1 VRLPPLPTWRRVA
14 AIALWAL
21 VSLGGVWTLIRLL
34 GLERG
39 FPLVPLI
46 AYTPY
51 VALASATLLIAA
63 ALLRLWTAGAGAAL
77 VAVVLGALVVPR
89 AFSDCASPDAAARQ
103 PLDIVTSNL
112 RFGSADPAALV
123 DLVRD
128 EGADVLCVQELT
140 PQEAAQLR
148 IAGVRDLLPHRFLIA
163 APHSDGSGIYA
174 RYPVHAIGTGRL
186 DAPGFGMAHAAV
198 RVPTVGSVELASVHP
213 MPPTAASAIDE
224 WTAGL
229 EALPRAT
236 PDAGLRILAGDF
248 NATLDHAE
256 LRDILDSGYVD
267 AADAAGE
274 GLVTTWPGGGVF
286 PPPVT
291 IDHVLADERIE
302 VGAVSVHDVPGSD
315 HQAVSVKLFLLR
327 GG

>member
-1 VRLPPLPTWRRVA
+1 VRVPSALTWRR
-14 AIALWAL
+14 IAVITLWAL
-21 VSLGGVWTLIRLL
+21 VSLGIAWTLIRLL

-51 VALASATLLIAA
+51 VAFAAAILLVPA
-63 ALLRLWTAGAGAAL
+63 ALLRLWLAGAAAAL
-77 VAVVLGALVVPR
+77 VAVVLAALVLPR
-89 AFSDCASPDAAARQ
+89 AFSDGAPSDAAARE
-103 PLDIVTSNL
+103 PLAIVTSNL
-112 RFGSADPAALV
+112 KFGSADPEALV
-123 DLVRD
+123 SLVRD
-128 EGADVLCVQELT
+128 QDADVLCVQELT
-140 PQEAAQLR
+140 PEEAAALR
-148 IAGVRDLLPHRFLIA
+148 DAGIRHLLPHRLLIA

-186 DAPGFGMAHAAV
+186 DAPGFGMAHVAVTVPAAG
-198 RVPTVGSVELASVHP
+198 RVEIASVHP
-213 MPPTAASAIDE
+213 MPPTAASAVDE

-236 PDAGLRILAGDF
+236 PDGGLRVLAGDF

-274 GLVTTWPGGGVF
+274 GLVTTWPEGRVF

-291 IDHVLADERIE
+291 IDHVLADDRIE
-302 VGAVSVHDVPGSD
+302 VGAVSVHDIPGSD
-315 HQAVSVKLFLLR
+315 HRAVSVELFLPR
-327 GG
+327 AG